1 MNRILYPAQSRYL
14 ENLNKESDPLL
25 EEMETFANQNNI
37 PILSK
42 DSAKFL
48 ELLINMVKPKRVLE
62 LGTAIAYSS
71 IRIARNL
78 KKKSVVHTIEKSA
91 DNIPIAKENIA
102 KSGFQD
108 KIIIYEGNAV
118 EIMPTLAKKYDFIF
132 LDADKADYKRL
143 FDYSIILLKKG
154 GVIFIDNLLWHGYT
168 AASKVPA
175 DRKLSTKIIREFN
188 EIFISQPNLKT
199 TVLPVGD
206 GIGIG
211 VKE

>member
-1 MNRILYPAQSRYL
+1 MSKILYPAQLRYL
-14 ENLNKESDPLL
+14 EKFNKESDPLI
-25 EEMETFANQNNI
+25 EEMEFFAEQNNI

-48 ELLINMVKPKRVLE
+48 ELLIKITKPKRVLE

-78 KKKSVVHTIEKSA
+78 KKKSIVHTIEKSQ
-91 DNIPIAKENIA
+91 DNISIAKENLA
-102 KSGFQD
+102 KFKLHE
-108 KIIIYEGNAV
+108 KIIIYEGNAL
-118 EIMPTLAKKYDFIF
+118 EIMPTLQKKYDFIF
-132 LDADKADYKRL
+132 LDADKTDYKRL

-154 GVIFIDNLLWHGYT
+154 GIIFVDNLLWHGYT
-168 AASKVPA
+168 ASNKVPT
-175 DRKLSTKIIREFN
+175 DRKISTKIIREFN
-188 EIFISQPNLKT
+188 ELFISQTNLKT
-199 TVLPVGD
+199 TILPIGD

>member
-168 AASKVPA
+168 AASKVPS
-175 DRKLSTKIIREFN
+175 DMKLSTKIIREFN
-188 EIFISQPNLKT
+188 KGFVTQPKLKT

>member
-1 MNRILYPAQSRYL
+1 MNKILYPAQSKYL
-14 ENLNKESDPLL
+14 EKFYKESDPLI
-25 EEMETFANQNNI
+25 EEMELFAEKNNI

-48 ELLINMVKPKRVLE
+48 ELLIKITKPKRVLE
-62 LGTAIAYSS
+62 LGTAIAYST

-78 KKKSVVHTIEKSA
+78 KKKSIIHTIEKSQ

-102 KSGFQD
+102 KFGMQD

-132 LDADKADYKRL
+132 LDADKTDYKRL

-154 GVIFIDNLLWHGYT
+154 GIIFVDNLLWHGYT

-175 DRKLSTKIIREFN
+175 DRKISTKIIREFN
-188 EIFISQPNLKT
+188 EIFISQANLKT
-199 TVLPVGD
+199 TILPVGD

-211 VKE
+211 VKD